1 MLRKFITL
9 TCCLSLVLALDASAR
24 ERKAPHGKKKKK
36 GETEQVDSTAGKKPD
51 KYAEAVKDAESYDG
65 LFKVYQT
72 KSGEIYFEITPD
84 NIGPLYLLA
93 NRVSETSDDASG
105 TSGEML
111 GEPMM
116 FRLSADTTN
125 LYMHSVQTWNRLRE
139 GDEIEPAFVRNNREP
154 IIKSFKIKAFRGD
167 SLYLADMTDF
177 FKSNDK
183 LITPLQFN
191 SNTMSQRSA
200 TYDASASKI
209 LSVKSFERNVE
220 ITSRLNFHG
229 TPNAY
234 MVYMRRSILL
244 LPEVPMPVRYQD
256 NRVGY
261 FSSMY
266 NYFSSDKDAIEK
278 KQLIHRW
285 RLQPKAGDMEK
296 YFAGELVEPETP
308 IVYYVDSAFP
318 EKWKGAIMQGVEDW
332 QKAFEAA
339 GFKNAIIAREYPSP
353 ADSTDFDP
361 DDIRFNCIRYV
372 ATDIANA
379 MGPSY
384 VDPRSGEILVADV
397 MWYHNVV
404 SLVHN
409 WRFAQTA
416 AVDERARKLVFDD
429 DVMCESLRYVASHEV
444 GHTLG
449 LMHNMGASYSFPVDS
464 LRSPSFTQKHGTTP
478 SIMDYARNN
487 YVAQPGDLEKGVRLV
502 PPIIGVYDMHAIN
515 WGYRI
520 FPDVKTPED
529 EYPMLN
535 ALIVEKS
542 GDPMYKFGG
551 QQFMNTLSPVDQTE
565 DLGNDHMKA
574 GDYAI
579 ANLKRIVP
587 NIAEWCREENKNY
600 MNIKIKYYAV
610 ANQYARHYTHVYP
623 YLGGIIFE
631 DIVQDGKPGIARR
644 YVPKETQKKA
654 MKWLVNQALT
664 FRQWLLPPEIQNIT
678 GYASSDLDNYQYG
691 LISKMF
697 GFGTM
702 GAIFEGERSGQS
714 GLYTLDGYLKDAV
727 DAVLVNTLQGRNLT
741 TEDVNLQNAMITK
754 LSTLAD
760 LIPRAPE
767 PMGFGGLYT
776 GLEDEIEALE
786 RGEEFVNRLTSAS
799 ESFCSHDRLHG
810 VKDETVSYYRVN
822 FELPKLAAGVG
833 RPLAMK
839 ELKRIMNIYK
849 SRRASGD
856 ERTRAF
862 YDYQIVKIEKLLS
875 TK

>member
-1 MLRKFITL
+1 MMKKMIALL
-9 TCCLSLVLALDASAR
+9 CCMSLLFVVDAEAR
-24 ERKAPHGKKKKK
+24 EHKAPVRKKKK
-36 GETEQVDSTAGKKPD
+36 GEVEQADSTKGKKTD
-51 KYAEAVKDAESYDG
+51 KYAEAVKDATVYEG
-65 LFKVYQT
+65 LFKIYRT
-72 KSGEIYFEITPD
+72 KKGEIYFEVTPK
-84 NIGPLYLLA
+84 NLGPLYLLA
-93 NRVSETSDDASG
+93 NRVSETSDDSNF
-105 TSGEML
+105 TSGEMVDD
-111 GEPMM
+111 PFM
-116 FRLSADTTN
+116 FRLTADTSN

-139 GDEIEPAFVRNNREP
+139 GDEIEEAFRRNNREP
-154 IIKSFKIKAFRGD
+154 IIKSFKIKAFKGD
-167 SLYLADMTDF
+167 SLYLADMTEF

-183 LITPLQFN
+183 LITPLPFS
-191 SNTMSQRSA
+191 SNITGKQSA
-200 TYDASASKI
+200 SYDGSASKI
-209 LSVKSFERNVE
+209 LGVKSFERNVE
-220 ITSRLNFHG
+220 ITSQLNYHG
-229 TPNAY
+229 EHNAY
-234 MVYMRRSILL
+234 MVDMRRSILL
-244 LPEVPMPVRYQD
+244 LPETPMQMRYQD

-261 FSSMY
+261 FSTRY
-266 NYFSSDKDAIEK
+266 NYFSSDRDDIKK
-278 KQLIHRW
+278 KQFIHRW
-285 RLQPKAGDMEK
+285 RMQPKAEDMDK

-318 EKWKGAIMQGVEDW
+318 EKWRGAIKQGIEDW
-332 QKAFEAA
+332 QTAFEAA
-339 GFKNAIIAREYPSP
+339 GFKNAIIARDYPSP

-416 AVDERARKLVFDD
+416 AVDERARKMILDD
-429 DVMCESLRYVASHEV
+429 DVMCESLRYVASHEI

-464 LRSPSFTQKHGTTP
+464 LRSPSFTQKYGTTP

-487 YVAQPGDLEKGVRLV
+487 YIAQPGDFEKGVRLV
-502 PPIIGVYDMHAIN
+502 PPVLGVYDIYAIN

-529 EYPMLN
+529 EYGYLN
-535 ALIVEKS
+535 ALIAEKA
-542 GDPMYKFGG
+542 GDAMYKFGA
-551 QQFMNTLSPVDQTE
+551 QQMIRTISPVDQTE

-587 NIAEWCREENKNY
+587 NIAKWCYEENRDY
-600 MNIKIKYYAV
+600 TDIEIKYFYV
-610 ANQYARHYTHVYP
+610 VNQYTRHFAHVYP

-631 DIVQDGKPGIARR
+631 DIVQDGTDGVSRR

-664 FRQWLLPPEIQNIT
+664 FREWLMPPEILNIT
-678 GYASSDLDNYQYG
+678 GYASSDLDKYQYG

-697 GFGTM
+697 GSGTM

-727 DAVLVNTLQGRNLT
+727 DAVLVNTLSGRNLT
-741 TEDVNLQNAMITK
+741 TEDINLQNAMITK

-760 LIPRAPE
+760 LIPKAAE
-767 PMGFGGLYT
+767 PVGFGAFSSMQEEVEMLDSGESMMNKIAT
-776 GLEDEIEALE
+776 EDN
-786 RGEEFVNRLTSAS
+786 G
-799 ESFCSHDRLHG
+799 FCSSRMCRSAADG
-810 VKDETVSYYRVN
+810 TSSYYRVN
-822 FELPKLAAGVG
+822 FEQPKLAAGVG
-833 RPLAMK
+833 RPLALK
-839 ELKRIMNIYK
+839 ELKRILGIYK
-849 SRRASGD
+849 SRRYSGD

-875 TK
+875 VR